1 MFVLFRAVG
10 ARGIYHDGPVVY
22 YNKSAEPHSLK
33 NHLIADVDATRR
45 NNRC

>member
-22 YNKSAEPHSLK
+22 YSISQQ
-33 NHLIADVDATRR
+33 NHKEFEKAI
-45 NNRC
+45 